1 MNRLLHTG
9 KFKPPWIIAHRGC
22 RAKYP
27 ENTLLSFQAALD
39 AGATMIEL
47 DVRLSCDGKLVV
59 MHDNTVDRT
68 TDGHGQ
74 VNAHSLKELKQLDAG
89 GWFNPVFTGQHVP
102 ELEEVLELV
111 NGSALIDIEI
121 KPQAYHPCHPAEA
134 VEQRI
139 VELVIRKKAN
149 EIVLISSF
157 DKNILEQIASME
169 NAPAIA
175 LISRNRAE
183 NSTLELCKRLNIFSW
198 HPDLQ
203 ILSQEQVLL
212 MHAEDIRV
220 FPFNVDTP
228 QDFKRMFDMNV
239 DGVIC
244 NDPLWAIDWLSHNKA
259 A

>member
-1 MNRLLHTG
+1 MKTG
-9 KFKPPWIIAHRGC
+9 KFKSPWIIAHRGY

-27 ENTLLSFQAALD
+27 ENTLISFQAALD

-47 DVRLSCDGKLVV
+47 DVRFSSDGKLVV

-68 TDGHGQ
+68 TDGRGQ
-74 VNAHSLKELKQLDAG
+74 VYAHSLKELKQLDAG
-89 GWFNPVFTGQHVP
+89 GWFNPVFAGQRVP

-111 NGSALIDIEI
+111 NGGALIDIEI
-121 KPQAYHPCHPAEA
+121 KPQAYNPCQPSEA
-134 VEQRI
+134 IEQRI
-139 VELVIRKKAN
+139 VELVARKRAN
-149 EIVLISSF
+149 DIVLISSF
-157 DKNILEQIASME
+157 DKNILERIASME

-175 LISRNRAE
+175 LISRNQAE

-198 HPDLQ
+198 HPDQQ

-212 MHAEDIRV
+212 MHAEGIWV

-239 DGVIC
+239 DGVIS
-244 NDPLWAIDWLSHNKA
+244 NNPLWVLDWISHSKA